1 MKFNRLQLV
10 RFNPLAAAVS
20 IIAISMA
27 TPVFAQTSGATIYK
41 TKCQMC
47 HLADGTGNKGM
58 KVPAFT
64 AGASNASLIA
74 ATKNGMSTGAAKM
87 PAYAGKLTD
96 ADISDVVTYIKT
108 LKK

>member
-1 MKFNRLQLV
+1 MATALV
-10 RFNPLAAAVS
+10 V
-20 IIAISMA
+20 ISVA

-41 TKCQMC
+41 AKCQMC
-47 HLADGTGNKGM
+47 HLADGSGNKGM

-64 AGASNASLIA
+64 AGASDASLIA
-74 ATKNGMSTGAAKM
+74 ATKNGVSNGPAKM

-96 ADISDVVTYIKT
+96 ADISSVVAYIKT